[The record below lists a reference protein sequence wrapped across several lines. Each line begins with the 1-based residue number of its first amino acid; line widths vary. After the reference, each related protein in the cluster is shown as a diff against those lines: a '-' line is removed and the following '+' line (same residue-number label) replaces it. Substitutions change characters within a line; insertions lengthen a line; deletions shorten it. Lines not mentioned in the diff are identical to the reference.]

1 LVPIAAHQAVKIN
14 RYHKI
19 VLFCPHD
26 APEAPDFP
34 FRQPLLVLFSMH
46 QAWQIIELSQKKNSE
61 VYVTEQLFHFRGW
74 AA

>member
-1 LVPIAAHQAVKIN
+1 LVPTAAHQAVKIN

-34 FRQPLLVLFSMH
+34 FRQPFLVLHSMH
-46 QAWQIIELSQKKNSE
+46 QASQIIELSQKNSE
-61 VYVTEQLFHFRGW
+61 VYVTEQLFHFRW